1 MPATSNIA
9 SRRLGVLALCVG
21 FGGLPLQAS
30 AQDAAGPEKI
40 VVPLGAT
47 GMVDNPCP
55 PQPPVPITRFGEP
68 GRPAVYAGPQV
79 LAAYQR
85 YEAWRLANDW
95 ASLCHY
101 REENRRVASGA
112 RPRVV
117 FIGDSITELWKAYD
131 PDFFSGGVLD
141 RGISG
146 QTTPQMVVR
155 FYQDVVRLRPRVV
168 HIMAGTNDVAA
179 NTGPTSDDQFKN
191 NITAMVDLAKANGI
205 KVVLAS
211 IPPTKTFSWRPDL
224 RPASKIQALNAWLRT
239 FAASRGASYVD
250 YYAVL
255 ADADGGLKPEF
266 TSDGVHPAS
275 AGYAVMKAQA
285 QRALS
290 LAGRR

>member
-224 RPASKIQALNAWLRT
+224 RPAR
-239 FAASRGASYVD
+239 SR
-250 YYAVL
+250 
-255 ADADGGLKPEF
+255 
-266 TSDGVHPAS
+266 
-275 AGYAVMKAQA
+275 
-285 QRALS
+285 R
-290 LAGRR
+290 